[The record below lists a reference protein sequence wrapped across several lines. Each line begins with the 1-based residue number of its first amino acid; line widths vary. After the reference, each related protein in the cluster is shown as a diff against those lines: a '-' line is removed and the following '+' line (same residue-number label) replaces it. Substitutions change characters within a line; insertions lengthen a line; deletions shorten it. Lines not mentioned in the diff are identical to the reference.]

1 MKMTIEQIKEKANTI
16 GKNCGLV
23 SFGNT
28 VIYALHGG
36 DNEARMVWFTIFDYD
51 TPICEICAMQDW
63 NGNNGICTYRKYS
76 GWRYSPTTTKHTK
89 QALELIAMAIDIKFG
104 KWMDTNSIFNNID
117 KKDTNPFMGL

>member
-1 MKMTIEQIKEKANTI
+1 MKMTIEQIKEKANKI

-36 DNEARMVWFTIFDYD
+36 DDESRMVWFTIFDYD

-63 NGNNGICTYRKYS
+63 NGNYGNCTYRKYS

-89 QALELIAMAIDIKFG
+89 QALNLIQTAIDVKFG
-104 KWMDTNSIFNNID
+104 KWIDTNVMFTYID
-117 KKDTNPFMGL
+117 QKDTSTFYGL